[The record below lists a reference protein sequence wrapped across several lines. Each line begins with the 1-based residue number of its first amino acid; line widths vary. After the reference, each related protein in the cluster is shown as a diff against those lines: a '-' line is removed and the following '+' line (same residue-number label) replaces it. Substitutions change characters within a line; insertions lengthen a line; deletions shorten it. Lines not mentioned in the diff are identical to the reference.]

1 MIKLT
6 KTEGTDWAGNG
17 FGSRAAEWVVK
28 GAEGIAIRSV
38 SSGTWYAIEDGKRIA
53 SGSTRSE
60 LLGILES
67 KRPHLS
73 A

>member
-17 FGSRAAEWVVK
+17 FGTRAAEWAVK
-28 GAEGIAIRSV
+28 GAEGITIRSV

-53 SGSTRSE
+53 TGSTRRE
-60 LLGILES
+60 LLDVLEG
-67 KRPHLS
+67 KRPEL
-73 A
+73 AA